1 MLLTKLSQ
9 TKLYAPYAFYS
20 KMAQN
25 KAIISLNLKGYVDE
39 IAVEDYLIS
48 LMPCLTVEDEI
59 LSNMV
64 MHDLRIRMRSVTFI

>member
-9 TKLYAPYAFYS
+9 SKLYAPYAFYS

-25 KAIISLNLKGYVDE
+25 KAIISLNLKGYVDK

-48 LMPCLTVEDEI
+48 LLPCLTVQDEV
-59 LSNMV
+59 LFNMV
-64 MHDLRIRMRSVTFI
+64 LHDLRIRMRGVSFI